1 MLKCC
6 SLHLDRSMHVGL
18 FDTENN
24 LPSNSDP
31 VEQVVDETN
40 IVDEGVDVA
49 GAQHH
54 QGGDQLE
61 IKIKKESKRVNFV
74 IVSQHSRAR

>member
-1 MLKCC
+1 MKCC

-54 QGGDQLE
+54 QGGDQL
-61 IKIKKESKRVNFV
+61 KIKKIKSQRVNFV